1 MDQLLKSLTVAFL
14 LAFSFHFGNNT
25 DIDNSLVKQQTCSL
39 LLSPNCYYTLTM
51 TRDPK
56 CNLTDSTNDH
66 TGIRRKRSTETVQ
79 LQAASTENDAIL
91 HKLKKM
97 DHKLSKSMES
107 LSTRV
112 LRGVRKMEAIVDDVL
127 TKQSKRTSG
136 NQNDGVC
143 SAGFQTVEKWP
154 YCYLFSTFNTT
165 WFEARDYCA
174 AFDADLVTL
183 DTLKEHYIVTF
194 LMKNNPDYR
203 DALGWWTS
211 GTFVS
216 KTKQWMWTSQL
227 NMRPFTF
234 IKWASKEP
242 NETLSQCV
250 ALNKDFDH
258 LWSDELCTN
267 KFNFVCEISIA

>member
-1 MDQLLKSLTVAFL
+1 MDQLLKLLTVLFM
-14 LAFSFHFGNNT
+14 LAFSFNFGNNI

-39 LLSPNCYYTLTM
+39 LLALNCNYTLTM

-56 CNLTDSTNDH
+56 CDLDNRKNH
-66 TGIRRKRSTETVQ
+66 TESRRKRSTETVQ

-91 HKLKKM
+91 QKLKRM
-97 DHKLSKSMES
+97 DHKLSKNMDN

-136 NQNDGVC
+136 SQNNGIC
-143 SAGFQTVEKWP
+143 PPGFQTVEKWP

-174 AFDADLVTL
+174 AFEGDLVTL

-194 LMKNNPDYR
+194 LIKNNPDYR

-227 NMRPFTF
+227 HMRPFTF
-234 IKWASKEP
+234 IKWASREP